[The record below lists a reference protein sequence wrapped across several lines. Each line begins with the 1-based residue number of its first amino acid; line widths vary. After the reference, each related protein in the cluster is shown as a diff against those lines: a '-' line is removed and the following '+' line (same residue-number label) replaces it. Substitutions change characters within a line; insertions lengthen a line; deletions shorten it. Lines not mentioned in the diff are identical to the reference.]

1 MEKKYLHQILP
12 ILEEL
17 DTEKRRQI
25 EEYFITAPVWLMESF
40 KIEHMDAGQVFV
52 RENAKVDKVYII
64 VKGQIKATDYRVL
77 GVAYDFM
84 KFDGTYAMG
93 GMEALME
100 LNHYKTTLETITPCT
115 MISIPYDKY
124 KIWLETDIKALAREA
139 KIVTSYL
146 TEEARQGRIFLFLE
160 GMQRLQYL
168 LLKYYEAGNVD
179 GICELSCT
187 RQSLAE
193 ESGLCVKTINRSI
206 RKLQEDGFIGKRGS
220 HITIDEKQYRKIK
233 AAMEKIIET
242 EQAK

>member
-1 MEKKYLHQILP
+1 MKRTYLHQIVP
-12 ILEEL
+12 FLEDL
-17 DTEKRRQI
+17 DSEKKRQL

-40 KIEHMDAGQVFV
+40 KIEQMDAGHVFV

-100 LNHYKTTLETITPCT
+100 LNYYKTTLETVTPCT
-115 MISIPYDKY
+115 MITIPFDKY
-124 KIWLETDIKALAREA
+124 KRWLETDVKALAREA

-146 TEEARQGRIFLFLE
+146 NEEARQGRLFLFLE
-160 GMQRLQYL
+160 GSQRIVFL
-168 LLKYYEAGNVD
+168 LLKYYEASNVD
-179 GICELSCT
+179 GVYETSFT

-193 ESGLCVKTINRSI
+193 ESGLCVKTINRAL
-206 RKLQEDGFIGKRGS
+206 RKLEEDGLVGKRGNR
-220 HITIDEKQYRKIK
+220 ITINQEQYSKMK
-233 AAMEKIIET
+233 VAMEKVIES
-242 EQAK
+242 